1 MRLVTQR
8 LVLRRASED
17 DLDALHAVL
26 SHPLAMRY
34 WSTPEHDSRA
44 QTGDFLQTM
53 IAEHCDDFIV
63 EYQGQV
69 IGKAGAWQSLELG
82 YILHPD
88 HWGKG
93 LAAEALTA
101 LIPHLFAAHDAAQ
114 ITAETDPRNAPSIAL
129 LTRFGFHETHRAERT
144 LLWRD
149 EWCDSV
155 WFALDRA
162 GWPPAVTATAGSR

>member
-1 MRLVTQR
+1 MRLLTPR
-8 LVLRRASED
+8 LVLRRAREE

-34 WSTPEHDSRA
+34 WSTPEHDSRD
-44 QTGDFLQTM
+44 QTRDFLQAM
-53 IAEHCDDFIV
+53 IAGHFDDFMV
-63 EYQGQV
+63 EYEGRV

-93 LAAEALTA
+93 LAHEALTA
-101 LIPHLFAAHDAAQ
+101 LIPHLFGAHDAAQ

-129 LTRFGFHETHRAERT
+129 LTRFGFHETHRAERA

>member
-8 LVLRRASED
+8 LVLRRACAQ
-17 DLDALHAVL
+17 DLDGLHAVL
-26 SHPLAMRY
+26 SHPAAMRY
-34 WSTPEHDSRA
+34 WSTPEHASRE
-44 QTGDFLQTM
+44 QTRDFLRTM
-53 IAEHCDDFIV
+53 ITEHCDDFIV
-63 EYQGQV
+63 EHAGQV
-69 IGKAGAWQSLELG
+69 IGKAGAWQRLELG

-93 LAAEALTA
+93 LAGEALTA

-114 ITAETDPRNAPSIAL
+114 ITAEVDPRNAPSIAL

-149 EWCDSV
+149 EWCDTV
-155 WFALDRA
+155 YFALDRMDC
-162 GWPPAVTATAGSR
+162 PPAVTPQAGSR

>member
-1 MRLVTQR
+1 MRLVTPR
-8 LVLRRASED
+8 LVLRRACGG
-17 DLDALHAVL
+17 DLDGLHAVL
-26 SHPLAMRY
+26 SHPAAIRY
-34 WSTPEHDSRA
+34 WSTPEHASRD
-44 QTGDFLQTM
+44 QTRDFLQTM
-53 IAEHCDDFIV
+53 ITEHCDDFIV
-63 EYQGQV
+63 EHAGQV

-93 LAAEALTA
+93 LAREAMGV
-101 LIPHLFAAHDAAQ
+101 LIPHLFAAHYAAQ
-114 ITAETDPRNAPSIAL
+114 ITAEVDPRNAPSIAL

-155 WFALDRA
+155 YFALDRMD
-162 GWPPAVTATAGSR
+162 WPPAVTPQAGSR

>member
-1 MRLVTQR
+1 MRLVTPR
-8 LVLRRASED
+8 LLLRRACAQ
-17 DLDALHAVL
+17 DLDGLHAVL
-26 SHPLAMRY
+26 SHPAAMRY
-34 WSTPEHDSRA
+34 WSTPEHESRD

-53 IAEHCDDFIV
+53 ISEHCDDFIV
-63 EYQGQV
+63 EYDGQV

-93 LAAEALTA
+93 LAREAIGV
-101 LIPHLFAAHDAAQ
+101 LIPHLFAAHDATE
-114 ITAETDPRNAPSIAL
+114 ITAEVDPRNAASIAL
-129 LTRFGFHETHRAERT
+129 LTRFGFRETHRAERT

-155 WFALDRA
+155 YFALDRA
-162 GWPPAVTATAGSR
+162 GRPPAVTASAGSR

>member
-1 MRLVTQR
+1 MRLLTPR
-8 LVLRRASED
+8 LVLRRARED

-26 SHPLAMRY
+26 SHPAALRY
-34 WSTPEHDSRA
+34 WSTPEYDSRE
-44 QTGDFLQTM
+44 QTRDFLQTM
-53 IAEHCDDFIV
+53 IAEHFDDFMV
-63 EYQGQV
+63 EYEGRV

-93 LAAEALTA
+93 LAREAIEV
-101 LIPHLFAAHDAAQ
+101 LIPHLFAAHDAAE
-114 ITAETDPRNAPSIAL
+114 ITAETDPRNAASIAL

-155 WFALDRA
+155 YFALDRMD
-162 GWPPAVTATAGSR
+162 WPPAVTPQAGSR

>member
-1 MRLVTQR
+1 M
-8 LVLRRASED
+8 
-17 DLDALHAVL
+17 
-26 SHPLAMRY
+26 
-34 WSTPEHDSRA
+34 
-44 QTGDFLQTM
+44 
-53 IAEHCDDFIV
+53 V
-63 EYQGQV
+63 EYEGRV

-93 LAAEALTA
+93 LAREALTA
-101 LIPHLFAAHDAAQ
+101 LIPHLFGAHDAAQ

-162 GWPPAVTATAGSR
+162 GWPPAVTPQRAGSR

>member
-1 MRLVTQR
+1 MRLVTPR
-8 LVLRRASED
+8 LVLRRAREE

-26 SHPLAMRY
+26 SHPAAMRY
-34 WSTPEHDSRA
+34 WSTPEYDSLDQTRA
-44 QTGDFLQTM
+44 FLQTM
-53 IAEHCDDFIV
+53 ITEHCDDFLV
-63 EYQGQV
+63 EHEGRV

-93 LAAEALTA
+93 LAREAMEV

-114 ITAETDPRNAPSIAL
+114 ITAEVDPRNTASIAL
-129 LTRFGFHETHRAERT
+129 LTRFGFQETHRAERT
-144 LLWRD
+144 LLWRE

-155 WFALDRA
+155 YFALDRA
-162 GWPPAVTATAGSR
+162 AWSPAVTATAGSR

>member
-1 MRLVTQR
+1 MRLVTPR
-8 LVLRRASED
+8 LVLRRARED

-26 SHPLAMRY
+26 SHPAAMRY
-34 WSTPEHDSRA
+34 WSTPEHDSRE
-44 QTGDFLQTM
+44 QTAGFLQTM
-53 IAEHCDDFIV
+53 IAEHCDDFMV
-63 EYQGQV
+63 EYEGHV

-93 LAAEALTA
+93 LAREALDA

-114 ITAETDPRNAPSIAL
+114 ITAEVDPRNAPSIAL
-129 LTRFGFHETHRAERT
+129 LTRFGFRETHRAERT
-144 LLWRD
+144 LLWRE

-155 WFALDRA
+155 YLALDRA
-162 GWPPAVTATAGSR
+162 GWPPAVTPPAGSR

>member
-1 MRLVTQR
+1 MRLVTPR
-8 LVLRRASED
+8 LVLRRAHTD

-26 SHPLAMRY
+26 SHPAAMRY
-34 WSTPEHDSRA
+34 WSTPEYDSLE
-44 QTGDFLQTM
+44 QTRDFLQTM
-53 IAEHCDDFIV
+53 IAEHCDDFMV
-63 EYQGQV
+63 EYKGRV

-93 LAAEALTA
+93 LAREALTV

-114 ITAETDPRNAPSIAL
+114 ITAEVDPRNAASIAL
-129 LTRFGFHETHRAERT
+129 LARFGFHETHRAERT
-144 LLWRD
+144 LLWRT

-155 WFALDRA
+155 YYALDRA
-162 GWPPAVTATAGSR
+162 DRPPAVTPQAGSR

>member
-1 MRLVTQR
+1 MRLVTQH
-8 LVLRRASED
+8 LVLRRACAQ
-17 DLDALHAVL
+17 DLDGLHAVL
-26 SHPLAMRY
+26 SHPAAMRY
-34 WSTPEHDSRA
+34 WSTPEHASRE

-53 IAEHCDDFIV
+53 ITEHCDDFVV
-63 EYQGQV
+63 EHQGQV
-69 IGKAGAWQSLELG
+69 IGKAGAWQRLELG

-93 LAAEALTA
+93 LAREALCV

-114 ITAETDPRNAPSIAL
+114 ITAEVDPRNIASIAL
-129 LTRFGFHETHRAERT
+129 LSRFGFRETHRAGQT
-144 LLWRD
+144 LLWRE

-162 GWPPAVTATAGSR
+162 DWPPAVTARAGSC